1 MDNAARTC
9 IIGRTMSDRP
19 NILLV
24 HADQHRWDCLGAYGH
39 GDVRTPN
46 IDALAADGVRWAES
60 FCPFPVCT
68 PSRYSLLTGLYVRQ
82 HLGGTNHST
91 LPAGLATFPRVLKDA
106 GYRTKAVGKMHF
118 TPTYLDVGFE
128 EMALAEQDGPGR
140 YDDDYHRWLRSE
152 GLCDRLDLTDQVR
165 EYRRQAPQAY
175 WQAFGALRSDLDEAH
190 HSTTWIADRAVETLE
205 RWGRGGCLLMVGFVK
220 PHHPFDP
227 PAPWDRMYE
236 PGALSVLPGWT
247 DEPLPRD
254 LAFRRGYFPCEE
266 MTAPQLRRVMALYYA
281 TISQIDHHVGR
292 MVDCLRARGLY
303 DNTLIVYTSDHGDYM
318 GFHHLI
324 LKGNYMYDPL
334 VRVPLIVKFPDGHR
348 RGEVSDAMVSN
359 VDVAPTLLRQAG
371 CDVPGAMTGLDL
383 ASERGRRGRDVIFA
397 EGGAG
402 QQVMARTRTRKLLL
416 CRDDAHSQFLDLQ
429 ADPLETRNLYR
440 EPARR
445 GEIAEL
451 TEALLRWAL
460 LDEPYRIHLD
470 DSALIVAGD
479 NVPDR
484 GDGHVEEGVEYFRR
498 RMSEP
503 FDLSP

>member
-1 MDNAARTC
+1 MR
-9 IIGRTMSDRP
+9 RP
-19 NILLV
+19 NVLV
-24 HADQHRWDCLGAYGH
+24 IHTDQHRIDCLGAYGNREI
-39 GDVRTPN
+39 RTPN
-46 IDALAADGVRWAES
+46 LDALAADAVLYRNS
-60 FCPFPVCT
+60 FCCYPVCT
-68 PSRYSLLTGLYVRQ
+68 PSRYSLLTGLYVHQ
-82 HLGGTNHST
+82 HLGWTNHST
-91 LPAGLATFPRVLKDA
+91 LPSGIETFPRILQAA
-106 GYRTKAVGKMHF
+106 GYRTMAVGKMHF
-118 TPTYLDVGFE
+118 TPTYSDVGFAQ
-128 EMALAEQDGPGR
+128 MLLAEQHGPGR
-140 YDDDYHRWLRSE
+140 WDDDYHRHLQAA
-152 GLCDRLDLTDQVR
+152 GLADHLDLMDQVLEFR
-165 EYRRQAPQAY
+165 KGAPPQYRDC
-175 WQAFGALRSDLDEAH
+175 FGAAESDLPEAH
-190 HSTTWIADRAVETLE
+190 HSTTWVGDRAAEAIAGWPDE
-205 RWGRGGCLLMVGFVK
+205 PNLLMVGFVK

-236 PGALSVLPGWT
+236 PDELTVLPGWT

-254 LAFRRGYFPCEE
+254 LALGRGYFPCEE

-318 GFHHLI
+318 GFHHLL